1 LKPSA
6 ADREPIVISG
16 IGLMASVGNDRE
28 SVWQAICQGKSG
40 VRRLTGFPGLPDDR
54 YLGAPVDLMPSV
66 PGRLKAISLCERTA
80 FEALR
85 DAGISFA
92 GIDRTR
98 FGCAISTHMGDL
110 RYIEEKA
117 LHELGRDIPADYAA
131 GGEGVSWHDQ
141 FIPSSACS
149 YVGNRFGLWGPRMCH
164 AAACASGTVDVL
176 AAVRAIRDD
185 QCDIV
190 LAGAADFIHP
200 LMAAGFRQMR
210 VLADHEDP
218 TQACRPF
225 DAARNGFV
233 MGEGG
238 AMMVVERLSHA
249 LARGARIYAEIAGG
263 KLICDAHHVTSL
275 DEGAE
280 GMTYAIRSAMKEAGL
295 APEELD
301 YINTHGTGTTQNDVT
316 ESHAIRQALG
326 SIGTKIPASANKS
339 MLGHLVNA
347 AGAVELAITAL
358 ALRDGFVPPTL
369 NLTTPDPRCELDHV
383 ALVGRPFEP
392 RTALKLSVAF
402 GGHLTALVLR
412 RWNDAGSSLVA
423 RPIRA
428 AA

>member
-1 LKPSA
+1 
-6 ADREPIVISG
+6 
-16 IGLMASVGNDRE
+16 
-28 SVWQAICQGKSG
+28 
-40 VRRLTGFPGLPDDR
+40 
-54 YLGAPVDLMPSV
+54 
-66 PGRLKAISLCERTA
+66 
-80 FEALR
+80 
-85 DAGISFA
+85 
-92 GIDRTR
+92 
-98 FGCAISTHMGDL
+98 
-110 RYIEEKA
+110 
-117 LHELGRDIPADYAA
+117 
-131 GGEGVSWHDQ
+131 
-141 FIPSSACS
+141 
-149 YVGNRFGLWGPRMCH
+149 
-164 AAACASGTVDVL
+164 
-176 AAVRAIRDD
+176 
-185 QCDIV
+185 
-190 LAGAADFIHP
+190 
-200 LMAAGFRQMR
+200 
-210 VLADHEDP
+210 
-218 TQACRPF
+218 
-225 DAARNGFV
+225 
-233 MGEGG
+233 
-238 AMMVVERLSHA
+238 MMVVERLSHA

-326 SIGTKIPASANKS
+326 PVGLKIAASANKS

-412 RWNDAGSSLVA
+412 RWNDAGSSLLA
-423 RPIRA
+423 RPVRA